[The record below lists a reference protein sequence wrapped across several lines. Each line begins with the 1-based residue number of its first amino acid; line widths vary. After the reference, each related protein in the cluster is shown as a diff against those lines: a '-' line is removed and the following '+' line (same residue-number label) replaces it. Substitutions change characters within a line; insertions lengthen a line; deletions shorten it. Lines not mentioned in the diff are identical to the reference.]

1 MGDTMENKKGSE
13 ILSEVLSPMDKH
25 MLRFVKELQTDISEN
40 VENFLKMIFL
50 LQGAGN
56 TRFSL
61 DTAVFNEKWM
71 VLWNGLQTMSLES
84 FNDFIPTIKTALQ
97 DIQKNKYT
105 NMIEYRE
112 DNKETPDEAVT
123 KPFVIHKNYIY
134 ITKYFDAKCIIERV
148 ANEIFKGGKAP
159 ENKSI
164 QECIDYIASIHVKDS
179 PFANAQN
186 PDGKFLVNEEQAEA
200 ILRGQNENLIITGGP
215 GTGKTT
221 VVLYI
226 LWKWL
231 ASNHEFLDWNIRLA
245 APSGKAA
252 DRMRESLINGLN
264 GIEESVRKGSGEKIY
279 KKLSDLQSS
288 TIHRLLKFIPTS
300 GTFKYNK
307 NNPFSENTL
316 FVIDEASMIDISLF
330 ASFLQAVPKGA
341 KVFILGDPFQLPSV
355 GAGAVLGEILSQENK
370 FSIKLKK
377 SNRFTDESE
386 IGQLAKAIQQNAET
400 TNFQPVSMQEQESV
414 KFIDILARTIKETE
428 NQVKTLVDEWLSDM
442 QQLPI
447 LATQVKVDLKKDE
460 VSESEV
466 CKKLWNL
473 SLKKRMLSAERKGP
487 RGVDFLNRQAFKNMM
502 RTEAARKHTDGKYFA
517 GQLLIL
523 TQNQPMYQLYN
534 GDTGIVVFSDNR
546 PYLMLK
552 KDKFVFYPLAL
563 LPADALE
570 SAFAITIHKS
580 QGSEYE
586 EILMFLPSQIGHPL
600 LTNQIVYTGITRAKK
615 KVTTVVSPEAFQ
627 AACST
632 VTKRETGVVL

>member
-25 MLRFVKELQTDISEN
+25 MLRFVKEFQTDISEN

-61 DTAVFNEKWM
+61 DAAVFNEKWT
-71 VLWNGLQTMSLES
+71 VLWNGLQAMSLES
-84 FNDFIPTIKTALQ
+84 FNDFIPTIKSALQ
-97 DIQKNKYT
+97 DIQTNKYT

-164 QECIDYIASIHVKDS
+164 QECIDYIASIHKKNQQ
-179 PFANAQN
+179 FANPQN
-186 PDGKFLVNEEQAEA
+186 PEGNFLVNEEQAEA

-231 ASNHEFLDWNIRLA
+231 ASNHEFLDWDIRLA

-264 GIEESVRKGSGEKIY
+264 GIEESVCKGNGEKIY

-300 GTFKYNK
+300 GTFKYNR

-330 ASFLQAVPKGA
+330 ASFLQAVPARA

-400 TNFQPVSMQEQESV
+400 TKSQLISMQEQESV
-414 KFIDILARTIKETE
+414 KFIDISARTLKETE
-428 NQVKTLVDEWLSDM
+428 NQVKDILDTWLSDM

-447 LATQVKVDLKKDE
+447 LAAQVKVNVKVDNQ
-460 VSESEV
+460 SEV
-466 CKKLWNL
+466 HEKLWNL

-487 RGVDFLNRQAFKNMM
+487 RGVDFLNRLACKNMM
-502 RTEAARKHTDGKYFA
+502 RSEVARKHTDGKYFA

-523 TQNQPMYQLYN
+523 TQNQPMYKLYN

>member
-61 DTAVFNEKWM
+61 DAAVFNEKWM

-84 FNDFIPTIKTALQ
+84 FNDFIPTIKSALQ
-97 DIQKNKYT
+97 DIQTNKYT

-123 KPFVIHKNYIY
+123 KPFVIYKNYIY

-164 QECIDYIASIHVKDS
+164 QECIDYIASIHKKNQQ
-179 PFANAQN
+179 FANPQN
-186 PDGKFLVNEEQAEA
+186 PEGNFLVNEEQAEA

-231 ASNHEFLDWNIRLA
+231 ASNHEFLDWDIRLA

-264 GIEESVRKGSGEKIY
+264 GIEESVCKGNGEKIY

-300 GTFKYNK
+300 GTFKYNR

-330 ASFLQAVPKGA
+330 ASFLQAVPARA

-400 TNFQPVSMQEQESV
+400 TKSQLISMQEQESV
-414 KFIDILARTIKETE
+414 KFIDISARTLKETE
-428 NQVKTLVDEWLSDM
+428 NQVKDILDTWLSDM
-442 QQLPI
+442 QQFPI
-447 LATQVKVDLKKDE
+447 LAAQVKVNVKVDNQ
-460 VSESEV
+460 SEV
-466 CKKLWNL
+466 HEKLWNL

-487 RGVDFLNRQAFKNMM
+487 RGVDFLNRLACKNMM
-502 RTEAARKHTDGKYFA
+502 RSEVARKHTDGKYFA

-523 TQNQPMYQLYN
+523 TQNQPMYKLYN

>member
-1 MGDTMENKKGSE
+1 MENKKGSE

-25 MLRFVKELQTDISEN
+25 MLRFVKEFQTDISEN

-61 DTAVFNEKWM
+61 DAAVFNEKWT
-71 VLWNGLQTMSLES
+71 VLWNGLQAMSLES
-84 FNDFIPTIKTALQ
+84 FNDFIPTIKSALQ
-97 DIQKNKYT
+97 DIQTNKYT

-164 QECIDYIASIHVKDS
+164 QECIDYIASIHKKNQQ
-179 PFANAQN
+179 FANPQN
-186 PDGKFLVNEEQAEA
+186 PEGNFLVNEEQAEA

-231 ASNHEFLDWNIRLA
+231 ASNHEFLDWDIRLA

-264 GIEESVRKGSGEKIY
+264 GIEESVCKGNGEKIY

-300 GTFKYNK
+300 GTFKYNR

-330 ASFLQAVPKGA
+330 ASFLQAVPARA

-400 TNFQPVSMQEQESV
+400 TKSQLISMQEQESV
-414 KFIDILARTIKETE
+414 KFIDISARTLKETE
-428 NQVKTLVDEWLSDM
+428 NQVKDILDTWLSDM

-447 LATQVKVDLKKDE
+447 LAAQVKVNVKVDNQ
-460 VSESEV
+460 SEV
-466 CKKLWNL
+466 HEKLWNL

-487 RGVDFLNRQAFKNMM
+487 RGVDFLNRLACKNMM
-502 RTEAARKHTDGKYFA
+502 RSEVARKHTDGKYFA

-523 TQNQPMYQLYN
+523 TQNQPMYKLYN

>member
-1 MGDTMENKKGSE
+1 MENKKGSE

-25 MLRFVKELQTDISEN
+25 MLRFVKEFQTDISEN

-61 DTAVFNEKWM
+61 DAAVFNEKWM
-71 VLWNGLQTMSLES
+71 VLWNGLQAMSLES
-84 FNDFIPTIKTALQ
+84 FNDFIPTIKSALQ
-97 DIQKNKYT
+97 DIQTNKYT

-164 QECIDYIASIHVKDS
+164 QECIDYIASIHKKNQQ
-179 PFANAQN
+179 FANPQN
-186 PDGKFLVNEEQAEA
+186 PEGNFLVNKEQAEA

-231 ASNHEFLDWNIRLA
+231 ASNHEFLDWDIRLA

-264 GIEESVRKGSGEKIY
+264 GIEESVCKGNGEKIY

-300 GTFKYNK
+300 GTFKYNR

-330 ASFLQAVPKGA
+330 ASFLQAVPARA

-400 TNFQPVSMQEQESV
+400 TKSQLISMQEQESV
-414 KFIDILARTIKETE
+414 KFIDISARTLKETE
-428 NQVKTLVDEWLSDM
+428 NQVKDILDTWLSDM

-447 LATQVKVDLKKDE
+447 LAAQVKVNVKVDNQ
-460 VSESEV
+460 SEV
-466 CKKLWNL
+466 HEKLWNL

-487 RGVDFLNRQAFKNMM
+487 RGVDFLNRLACKNMM
-502 RTEAARKHTDGKYFA
+502 RSEVARKHTDGKYFA

-523 TQNQPMYQLYN
+523 TQNQPMYKLYN

>member
-25 MLRFVKELQTDISEN
+25 MLRFVKEFQTDISEN
-40 VENFLKMIFL
+40 VENFLKIIFL

-61 DTAVFNEKWM
+61 DAAVFNEKWM
-71 VLWNGLQTMSLES
+71 VLWNGLQAMSLES
-84 FNDFIPTIKTALQ
+84 FNDFIPTIKSALQ
-97 DIQKNKYT
+97 DIQTNKYT

-164 QECIDYIASIHVKDS
+164 QECIDYIASIHKKNQQ
-179 PFANAQN
+179 FANPQN
-186 PDGKFLVNEEQAEA
+186 PEGNFLVNEEQAEA

-231 ASNHEFLDWNIRLA
+231 ASNHEFLDWDIRLA

-264 GIEESVRKGSGEKIY
+264 GIEENVCKGNGEKIY

-300 GTFKYNK
+300 GTFKYNR

-330 ASFLQAVPKGA
+330 ASFLQAVPARA

-400 TNFQPVSMQEQESV
+400 TKSQLISMQEQESV
-414 KFIDILARTIKETE
+414 KFIDISARTLKETE
-428 NQVKTLVDEWLSDM
+428 NQVKDILDTWLSDM

-447 LATQVKVDLKKDE
+447 LAAQVKVNVKVDNQ
-460 VSESEV
+460 SEV
-466 CKKLWNL
+466 HEKLWNL

-487 RGVDFLNRQAFKNMM
+487 RGVDFLNRLACKNMM
-502 RTEAARKHTDGKYFA
+502 RSEVARKHTDGKYFA

-523 TQNQPMYQLYN
+523 TQNQPMYKLYN

>member
-61 DTAVFNEKWM
+61 DAAVFNEKWM

-164 QECIDYIASIHVKDS
+164 QECIDYIASIHKKNQQ
-179 PFANAQN
+179 FANPQN
-186 PDGKFLVNEEQAEA
+186 PEGNFLVNEEQAEA

-231 ASNHEFLDWNIRLA
+231 ASNHEFLDWDIRLA

-264 GIEESVRKGSGEKIY
+264 GIEESVCKGNGEKIY

-300 GTFKYNK
+300 GTFKYNR

-330 ASFLQAVPKGA
+330 ASFLQAVPARA

-400 TNFQPVSMQEQESV
+400 TKSQLISMQEQESV
-414 KFIDILARTIKETE
+414 KFIDISARTLKETE
-428 NQVKTLVDEWLSDM
+428 NQVKDILDTWLSDM

-447 LATQVKVDLKKDE
+447 LAAQVKVNVKVDNQ
-460 VSESEV
+460 SEV
-466 CKKLWNL
+466 YEKLWNL

-487 RGVDFLNRQAFKNMM
+487 RGVDFLNRLACKNMM
-502 RTEAARKHTDGKYFA
+502 RSEVARKHTDGKYFA

-523 TQNQPMYQLYN
+523 TQNQPMYKLYN

>member
-61 DTAVFNEKWM
+61 DAAVFNEKWM

-186 PDGKFLVNEEQAEA
+186 PEGKFLVNEEQAEA

-377 SNRFTDESE
+377 SNRFNDESE

>member
-13 ILSEVLSPMDKH
+13 ILSEVLSPIDKH
-25 MLRFVKELQTDISEN
+25 MLRFVKEFQTDISEN

-61 DTAVFNEKWM
+61 DAAVFNEKWM
-71 VLWNGLQTMSLES
+71 VLWNGLQAMSLES
-84 FNDFIPTIKTALQ
+84 FNDFIPTIKSALQ
-97 DIQKNKYT
+97 DIQTNKYT

-164 QECIDYIASIHVKDS
+164 QECIDYIASIHKKNQQ
-179 PFANAQN
+179 FANPQN
-186 PDGKFLVNEEQAEA
+186 PEGNFLVNEEQAEA

-231 ASNHEFLDWNIRLA
+231 ASNHEFLDWDIRLA

-264 GIEESVRKGSGEKIY
+264 GIEESVCKGNGEKIY

-300 GTFKYNK
+300 GTFKYNR

-330 ASFLQAVPKGA
+330 ASFLQAVPARA

-400 TNFQPVSMQEQESV
+400 TKSQLISMQEQESV
-414 KFIDILARTIKETE
+414 KFIDISARTLKETE
-428 NQVKTLVDEWLSDM
+428 NQVKDILDTWLSDM

-447 LATQVKVDLKKDE
+447 LAAQVKVNVKVDNQ
-460 VSESEV
+460 SEV
-466 CKKLWNL
+466 HEKLWNL

-523 TQNQPMYQLYN
+523 TQNQPMYKLYN

>member
-1 MGDTMENKKGSE
+1 MENKKGSE

-25 MLRFVKELQTDISEN
+25 MLRFVKEFQTDISEN

-61 DTAVFNEKWM
+61 DAAVFNEKWM
-71 VLWNGLQTMSLES
+71 VLWNGLQAMSLES
-84 FNDFIPTIKTALQ
+84 FNDFIPTIKSALQ
-97 DIQKNKYT
+97 DIQTNKYT

-164 QECIDYIASIHVKDS
+164 QECIDYIASIHKKNQQ
-179 PFANAQN
+179 FANPQN
-186 PDGKFLVNEEQAEA
+186 PEGNFLVNEEQAEA

-264 GIEESVRKGSGEKIY
+264 GIEESVCKGNGEKIY

-300 GTFKYNK
+300 GTFKYNR

-330 ASFLQAVPKGA
+330 ASFLQAVPARA

-400 TNFQPVSMQEQESV
+400 TKSQLISMQEQESV
-414 KFIDILARTIKETE
+414 KFIDISARTLKETE
-428 NQVKTLVDEWLSDM
+428 NQVKDILDTWLSDM

-447 LATQVKVDLKKDE
+447 LAAQVKVNVKVDNQ
-460 VSESEV
+460 SEV
-466 CKKLWNL
+466 HEKLWNL

-487 RGVDFLNRQAFKNMM
+487 RGVDFLNRLACKNMM
-502 RTEAARKHTDGKYFA
+502 RSEVARKHTDGKYFA

-523 TQNQPMYQLYN
+523 TQNQPMYKLYN

-570 SAFAITIHKS
+570 SSFAITIHKS

>member
-1 MGDTMENKKGSE
+1 
-13 ILSEVLSPMDKH
+13 
-25 MLRFVKELQTDISEN
+25 
-40 VENFLKMIFL
+40 
-50 LQGAGN
+50 
-56 TRFSL
+56 
-61 DTAVFNEKWM
+61 
-71 VLWNGLQTMSLES
+71 
-84 FNDFIPTIKTALQ
+84 
-97 DIQKNKYT
+97 
-105 NMIEYRE
+105 MIEYRE

-186 PDGKFLVNEEQAEA
+186 PEGKFLVNEEQAEA

>member
-1 MGDTMENKKGSE
+1 MENKKGSE

-25 MLRFVKELQTDISEN
+25 MLRFVKEFQTDISEN
-40 VENFLKMIFL
+40 VENFLKIIFL

-61 DTAVFNEKWM
+61 DAAVFNEKWM
-71 VLWNGLQTMSLES
+71 VLWNGLQAMSLES
-84 FNDFIPTIKTALQ
+84 FNDFIPTIKSALQ
-97 DIQKNKYT
+97 DIQTNKYT

-164 QECIDYIASIHVKDS
+164 QECIDYIASIHKKNQQ
-179 PFANAQN
+179 FANPQN
-186 PDGKFLVNEEQAEA
+186 PEGNFLVNEEQAEA

-231 ASNHEFLDWNIRLA
+231 ASNHEFLDWDIRLA

-264 GIEESVRKGSGEKIY
+264 GIEENVCKGNGEKIY

-300 GTFKYNK
+300 GTFKYNR

-330 ASFLQAVPKGA
+330 ASFLQAVPARA

-400 TNFQPVSMQEQESV
+400 TKSQLISMQEQESV
-414 KFIDILARTIKETE
+414 KFIDISARTLKETE
-428 NQVKTLVDEWLSDM
+428 NQVKDILDTWLSDM

-447 LATQVKVDLKKDE
+447 LAAQVKVNVKVDNQ
-460 VSESEV
+460 SEV
-466 CKKLWNL
+466 HEKLWNL

-487 RGVDFLNRQAFKNMM
+487 RGVDFLNRLACKNMM
-502 RTEAARKHTDGKYFA
+502 RSEVARKHTDGKYFA

-523 TQNQPMYQLYN
+523 TQNQPMYKLYN

>member
-1 MGDTMENKKGSE
+1 MENKKGSE

-61 DTAVFNEKWM
+61 DAEVFNEKWM
-71 VLWNGLQTMSLES
+71 VLWNGLQAMSLES
-84 FNDFIPTIKTALQ
+84 FNDFIPTIKSALQ
-97 DIQKNKYT
+97 DIQTNKYT

-164 QECIDYIASIHVKDS
+164 QECIDYIASIHKKNQQ
-179 PFANAQN
+179 FANPQN
-186 PDGKFLVNEEQAEA
+186 PEGNFLVNEEQAEA

-231 ASNHEFLDWNIRLA
+231 ASNHEFLDWDIRLA

-264 GIEESVRKGSGEKIY
+264 GIEESVCKGNGEKIY

-300 GTFKYNK
+300 GTFKYNR

-330 ASFLQAVPKGA
+330 ASFLQAVPARA

-400 TNFQPVSMQEQESV
+400 TKSQLISMQEQESV
-414 KFIDILARTIKETE
+414 KFIDISARTLKETE
-428 NQVKTLVDEWLSDM
+428 NQVKDILDTWLSDM

-447 LATQVKVDLKKDE
+447 LAAQVKVNVKVDNQ
-460 VSESEV
+460 SEV
-466 CKKLWNL
+466 HEKLWNL

-487 RGVDFLNRQAFKNMM
+487 RGVDFLNRLACKNMM
-502 RTEAARKHTDGKYFA
+502 RSEVARKHTDGKYFA

-523 TQNQPMYQLYN
+523 TQNQPMYKLYN

>member
-1 MGDTMENKKGSE
+1 
-13 ILSEVLSPMDKH
+13 
-25 MLRFVKELQTDISEN
+25 
-40 VENFLKMIFL
+40 
-50 LQGAGN
+50 
-56 TRFSL
+56 
-61 DTAVFNEKWM
+61 M
-71 VLWNGLQTMSLES
+71 VLWNGLQAMSFES
-84 FNDFIPTIKTALQ
+84 FNDFIPTIKSALQ
-97 DIQKNKYT
+97 DIQTNKYT

-148 ANEIFKGGKAP
+148 ANKIFKGGKAP

-164 QECIDYIASIHVKDS
+164 QECIDYIASIHKKNQQ
-179 PFANAQN
+179 FANPQN
-186 PDGKFLVNEEQAEA
+186 PEGNFLVNEEQAEA

-231 ASNHEFLDWNIRLA
+231 ASNHEFLDWDIRLA

>member
-25 MLRFVKELQTDISEN
+25 MLRFVKEFQTDISEN

-61 DTAVFNEKWM
+61 DAAVFNEKWT
-71 VLWNGLQTMSLES
+71 VLWNGLQAMSLES
-84 FNDFIPTIKTALQ
+84 FNDFIPTIKSALQ
-97 DIQKNKYT
+97 DIQTNKYT

-164 QECIDYIASIHVKDS
+164 QECIDYIASIHKKNQQ
-179 PFANAQN
+179 FANPQN
-186 PDGKFLVNEEQAEA
+186 PEGNFLVNEEQAEA

-231 ASNHEFLDWNIRLA
+231 ASNHEFLDWDIRLA

-264 GIEESVRKGSGEKIY
+264 GIEESVCKGNGEKIY

-300 GTFKYNK
+300 GTFKYNR

-330 ASFLQAVPKGA
+330 ASFLQAVPARA

-400 TNFQPVSMQEQESV
+400 TKSQLISMQEQESV
-414 KFIDILARTIKETE
+414 KFIDISARTLKETE
-428 NQVKTLVDEWLSDM
+428 NQVKDILDTWLSDM

-447 LATQVKVDLKKDE
+447 LAAQVKVNVKVDNQ
-460 VSESEV
+460 SEV
-466 CKKLWNL
+466 HEKLWNL

-487 RGVDFLNRQAFKNMM
+487 RGVDFLNRLACKNMM
-502 RTEAARKHTDGKYFA
+502 RSEVARKHTDGKYFA

-523 TQNQPMYQLYN
+523 TQNQPMYKLYN
-534 GDTGIVVFSDNR
+534 GDTGIIVFSDNR

>member
-1 MGDTMENKKGSE
+1 MENKKGSE

-61 DTAVFNEKWM
+61 DAAVFNEKWM

-186 PDGKFLVNEEQAEA
+186 PEGKFLVNEEQAEA

-386 IGQLAKAIQQNAET
+386 IGQLAHAILQNAET
-400 TNFQPVSMQEQESV
+400 EILQQVSMQDRNTV
-414 KFIDILARTIKETE
+414 KFKDIPACTLKETE
-428 NQVKTLVDEWLSDM
+428 KQVKTLVDEWLSDM
-442 QQLPI
+442 QDLPT
-447 LATQVKVDLKKDE
+447 LAAQVDRKPE
-460 VSESEV
+460 VRET
-466 CKKLWNL
+466 LWNL